1 MPLLHEFFQK
11 TEEEWTIS
19 THFMGSLLCW
29 CKIQTRTWQ
38 ERKTMG
44 QYFYEYRYNLQ
55 QSIANQIWE
64 HIKRIIYIHHD
75 QVELMQSWF
84 LHLKICVMCV
94 CLCAVC
100 SVVSD
105 SLWSHGSP
113 PGFSVHGIFLGKTTG
128 VSNHF
133 LLQGIFLAQ
142 GSNPHLLHWWVNSLP
157 LSHLGSPICNN
168 KEQNLT
174 LSSE

>member
-1 MPLLHEFFQK
+1 
-11 TEEEWTIS
+11 
-19 THFMGSLLCW
+19 
-29 CKIQTRTWQ
+29 
-38 ERKTMG
+38 MG

-105 SLWSHGSP
+105 SL
-113 PGFSVHGIFLGKTTG
+113 
-128 VSNHF
+128 
-133 LLQGIFLAQ
+133 
-142 GSNPHLLHWWVNSLP
+142 
-157 LSHLGSPICNN
+157 
-168 KEQNLT
+168 
-174 LSSE
+174 